1 MERMSI
7 RIRLTLLNTA
17 ILILALFL
25 FGTAVYAIL
34 QTTVNAEIDKNLEAI
49 ALQVRSETE
58 AFALGNVTVLSV
70 PEELDI
76 FHTAS
81 VFVVVLDKRGEIIAR
96 SSNLAGFEG
105 RLDPDGPA
113 DHRRYSTVVHY
124 GQTLRVLT
132 LPLVVDTEGGEELI
146 GHMQVALLVD
156 NYPLFYRLPSILLLT
171 GLAAVCLSL
180 LLGVLFTN
188 NMLRP
193 LDDIAAVALQITRA
207 DDLSRRL
214 PDSGRRDEIGKLT
227 EALNQTLARLERL
240 FRSQQRFLADVSH
253 ELRTPLTTIRG
264 NVDLMRRM
272 GEADSES
279 LDVIQDEVE
288 RMTRL
293 VGDLLLLA
301 RADTGG
307 LPIRRE
313 PVELDDVF
321 LDVYRQVSLLET
333 GVNLVMQEVDQ
344 ACVIGDVDRLKQLF
358 LNLVDN
364 ALKYTP
370 EGGTV
375 TMSLSKNDG
384 MAELMVADTGI
395 GIPPADLPFIFDRFY
410 RVDKA
415 RTRSHGG
422 SGLGLSIARWIAQA
436 HNGDIHVKSETGA
449 GSTFTVMLPIAP
461 DGYPKQKRHGANGS
475 EGARRPVELPG

>member
-1 MERMSI
+1 MSI

-17 ILILALFL
+17 ILVLALIL
-25 FGTAVYAIL
+25 FGAAVYAIL
-34 QTTVNAEIDKNLEAI
+34 QSMVNTEIDKNLEAI
-49 ALQVRSETE
+49 ARQVRSETE

-70 PEELDI
+70 PEELDV

-81 VFVVVLDKRGEIIAR
+81 VFIVVLDKRGEIIAR
-96 SSNLAGFEG
+96 SSNLADFEQM
-105 RLDPDGPA
+105 LDPDGPS
-113 DHRRYSTVVHY
+113 DDRRYRTVLQD

-132 LPLVVDTEGGEELI
+132 LPLIVDTAGGQELI

-156 NYPLFYRLPSILLLT
+156 NYPLVYRLPTILLLT
-171 GLAAVCLSL
+171 GAAAVCLSL
-180 LLGVLFTN
+180 LLGVIFTN

-227 EALNQTLARLERL
+227 DVLNQTLARLERL

-272 GEADSES
+272 GEADPES
-279 LDVIQDEVE
+279 LKVIQDEVE

-313 PVELDDVF
+313 PVELDSVF

-333 GVNLVMQEVDQ
+333 GVDVVMREVDQ
-344 ACVIGDVDRLKQLF
+344 ACVIGDVDRLKQLI

-370 EGGTV
+370 QGGRV
-375 TMSLSKNDG
+375 TMSLSKKDG
-384 MAELMVADTGI
+384 MAEIVVADTGI

-415 RTRSHGG
+415 RTRLHGG

-436 HNGDIHVKSETGA
+436 HNGDIHVKSEAGV

-461 DGYPKQKRHGANGS
+461 DGYKQRHGLNGA
-475 EGARRPVELPG
+475 EGARRPLELPR